1 MNAPLGQREHGRSA
15 QVKRRPR
22 RRIAR
27 GKALL
32 VSLFDGIAFPLL
44 AAWHLRSRRVLVSAS
59 WFFVLLGVF
68 GFVGMLM
75 MVHFAL
81 PFFSP
86 EFLASSR
93 RGAYAAI

>member
-1 MNAPLGQREHGRSA
+1 M
-15 QVKRRPR
+15 KRRPR

-44 AAWHLRSRRVLVSAS
+44 AAWHLRSRRVLVSTS
-59 WFFVLLGVF
+59 WFFVLFRVF
-68 GFVGMLM
+68 GLVRMRI
-75 MVHFAL
+75 MVHFPL

-86 EFLASSR
+86 QFLASSR
-93 RGAYAAI
+93 RGT